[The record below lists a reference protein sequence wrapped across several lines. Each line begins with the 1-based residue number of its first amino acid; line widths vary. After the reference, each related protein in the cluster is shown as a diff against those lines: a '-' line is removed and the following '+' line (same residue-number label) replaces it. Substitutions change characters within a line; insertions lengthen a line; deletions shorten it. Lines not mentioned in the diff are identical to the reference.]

1 VIAKIKLTPNEL
13 KLSTLYL
20 KGLSPLSVHM
30 PQHLLS
36 LRPTYH
42 PLSALTICV
51 TYHPLSALT
60 ICVSSLFLSPNPTPP
75 HPTTTSLRS
84 PRRSSALAPPTP
96 SMSRQL
102 IEQYD
107 FHPIPETAR
116 MEPASV
122 LAR

>member
-1 VIAKIKLTPNEL
+1 
-13 KLSTLYL
+13 
-20 KGLSPLSVHM
+20 M

-36 LRPTYH
+36 LRP
-42 PLSALTICV
+42 

-122 LAR
+122 FNMLGIVLRGYRRKSQPLELEAKSALYHKPLC